1 MKIQRSAYLNGLN
14 EEQLRA
20 VLYTEGP
27 LLILAGAGSGKTM
40 VITLRALHL
49 IKTGRARPCNILGVT
64 FTNKAAREMKER
76 VGRALEKDSGK
87 ASSDNLPEFSTFHS
101 FCLKLLRRHADLIG
115 YNRSFAIFDEDDSG
129 KILSKIVAS
138 LNISEK
144 IFTQS
149 KVRYFIE
156 RNKNY
161 YTDCEE
167 AYRLVKPWEKNYAII
182 YEEYSKKLK
191 ENNAMDFGDL
201 IFNTV
206 KLFEKNPELL
216 ERYSELYRYVM
227 VDEFQDT
234 NFIQDKFVKLLSEKH
249 KNICVVGDDDQS
261 IYSFRGANIGNI
273 LRFEE
278 AFPEC
283 NIIKLE
289 RNYRSTKNI
298 LNAASNLVRTNKL
311 RKDKTLKTDKSGGEP
326 ITVYRANTDLSEAYF
341 VAREIRRLTREY
353 GYSNKDIAVLY
364 RANSQSKVIE
374 DRLIKE
380 SVRYHIYGGL
390 KFYQRKEIKDIL
402 SFLRFAVNPGDTVSF
417 ERSVQCVPIG
427 AGEKTIKNMED
438 IAGKNGMSVLT
449 AFKSGLLGGVKG
461 LKRVFAGKSG
471 LNSGGKKDFKN
482 CAALKINGN
491 EASSLP
497 EVPTCFDLAN
507 YFNLILGLRHF
518 IENGNAGGVSDAK
531 TDYPTRDK
539 NQKEGGNKLTCAL
552 NLIYKVSGYESMLKG
567 ETKRVKGAKNSRS
580 LVEYEPADDDYG
592 SDKRGFINGTFNRQS
607 LVDQNR
613 IENIE
618 ELINASV
625 EIGTFNQRSPN
636 QQNSFESIV
645 EFLDESR
652 IDENRDN
659 LRGDADISKVSLM
672 TLHSA
677 KGLEFPVVFLV
688 GLEEQLFP
696 HIRSLGDEPSLEEE
710 RRLCYVG
717 ITRAKE
723 KLYIT
728 WSKKRRTA
736 REYKY
741 NLPSRF
747 LKEIPENLIEEII
760 DSYEYY

>member
-1 MKIQRSAYLNGLN
+1 MKIQQGSYLNGLN

-20 VLYTEGP
+20 VLHDLGP
-27 LLILAGAGSGKTM
+27 LLILAGAGSGKTR

-49 IKTGRARPCNILGVT
+49 IKTGKAKPYNILGVT
-64 FTNKAAREMKER
+64 FTNKAAKEMKER
-76 VGRALEKDSGK
+76 IGKALEKDFGDISFN
-87 ASSDNLPEFSTFHS
+87 NLPEFYTFHS

-115 YNRSFAIFDEDDSG
+115 YNRSFVIFDEDDSG
-129 KILSKIVAS
+129 KILSKIVKS
-138 LNISEK
+138 FNISEK
-144 IFTQS
+144 IFTPS
-149 KVRYFIE
+149 KVKYFIE
-156 RNKNY
+156 RNKNSY
-161 YTDCEE
+161 IDYEE
-167 AYRLVKPWEKNYAII
+167 AYQSVKPWEKNYAII

-206 KLFEKNPELL
+206 KLFEKNPEVL
-216 ERYSELYRYVM
+216 EHYSELYKYIM

-234 NFIQDKFVKLLSEKH
+234 NFIQDKLIKLLSKRHE
-249 KNICVVGDDDQS
+249 NICVVGDDDQS
-261 IYSFRGANIGNI
+261 IYSFRGANIDNI

-283 NIIKLE
+283 NVIKLE

-298 LNAASNLVRTNKL
+298 LNAASSLVRTNKL
-311 RKDKTLKTDKSGGEP
+311 RKDKTLKTDKSGGEL
-326 ITVYRANTDLSEAYF
+326 ITVYRANSDLSEAYF
-341 VAREIRRLTREY
+341 VAREIRRIVRED
-353 GYSNKDIAVLY
+353 GFSNKDIAVLY
-364 RANSQSKVIE
+364 RANSQSRIIE

-402 SFLRFAVNPGDTVSF
+402 SFLRFAVNPKDIVSF

-427 AGEKTIKNMED
+427 VGEKTIKTMED
-438 IAGKNGMSVLT
+438 IAEKNGMDILT
-449 AFKSGLLGGVKG
+449 AFESGLFGAVKG
-461 LKRVFAGKSG
+461 LKGTLTSKSG
-471 LNSGGKKDFKN
+471 FDFSGKKDSQYN
-482 CAALKINGN
+482 LD
-491 EASSLP
+491 P
-497 EVPTCFDLAN
+497 AN
-507 YFNLILGLRHF
+507 YFNLILELRYF
-518 IENGNAGGVSDAK
+518 IKNNNETNETNKKIDFQNQSEN
-531 TDYPTRDK
+531 K
-539 NQKEGGNKLTCAL
+539 NENKLEAAL
-552 NLIYKVSGYESMLKG
+552 NLIYKASGYESMLKG
-567 ETKRVKGAKNSRS
+567 ETKWIKETKRS
-580 LVEYEPADDDYG
+580 KTAMEYESADNNYN
-592 SDKRGFINGTFNRQS
+592 SNKHNFINEI
-607 LVDQNR
+607 DQNR

-618 ELINASV
+618 ELINASL
-625 EIGTFNQRSPN
+625 E
-636 QQNSFESIV
+636 FENIM
-645 EFLDESR
+645 EFLDQSS
-652 IDENRDN
+652 IDENRGSTGEDI
-659 LRGDADISKVSLM
+659 DISKVSLM

-696 HIRSLGDEPSLEEE
+696 HIRSLGDESSLEEE

-728 WSKKRRTA
+728 WSKKRRMA